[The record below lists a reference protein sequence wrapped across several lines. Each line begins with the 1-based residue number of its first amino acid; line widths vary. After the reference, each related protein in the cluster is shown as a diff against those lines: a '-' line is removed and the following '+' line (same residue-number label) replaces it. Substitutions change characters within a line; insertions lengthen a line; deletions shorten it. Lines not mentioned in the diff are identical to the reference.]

1 MSIQNT
7 KDSQMHFIVE
17 QILINQVKVIVDI
30 GCGNCRLYKAL
41 CDRSY
46 DFENYIGIDKEP
58 TEIDNLHYN
67 NNYQFILEKDETSIP
82 QRIADMVVICNV
94 IHELTII
101 EMLKMLEMSR
111 QILKTDGKLLIVDM
125 SILPNGE
132 LEAVP
137 LIYEDFSESKISFV
151 NMSFQSRNG
160 YPILAMIAIK
170 SQIDDYVLMSK
181 KLRLLFIQKRDSFS
195 HYAIYFCKHP
205 NDPVNGTIFAKL
217 GLLTTADRENILGYL
232 IYIAGAANVKLIDY
246 NRSSK
251 TTHDFVSPDGGFNKK
266 QLDEIAYSGI
276 ITNIVILSEVYFQVR
291 NKYITV
297 NELFEEMRETYLL
310 EDIKIAIE
318 QAIDVCQ
325 YFFPLSESQR
335 QLQQTNYVTDF
346 LNANPELE
354 DIIWERIKHI
364 PVNES

>member
-1 MSIQNT
+1 MR
-7 KDSQMHFIVE
+7 FIVE

-46 DFENYIGIDKEP
+46 DFEKYIGVDKKP

-67 NNYQFILEKDETSIP
+67 NNYQFILENDETSIP
-82 QRIADMVVICNV
+82 QRIADIVVICNV

-151 NMSFQSRNG
+151 NLSFQSRNG
-160 YPILAMIAIK
+160 YPILAMVAIK

-181 KLRLLFIQKRDSFS
+181 KLGMLFAQKRDSFS
-195 HYAIYFCKHP
+195 YYAIYFCKHP
-205 NDPVNGTIFAKL
+205 DAPINDTILAKL
-217 GLLTTADRENILGYL
+217 GLLKTADRENILGYL

-246 NRSSK
+246 NRFSK
-251 TTHDFVSPDGGFNKK
+251 TTHDFVLPDGRLNKK
-266 QLDEIAYSGI
+266 QLDEIVYSDI
-276 ITNIVILSEVYFQVR
+276 ITNIIILSEVYFQVR

-297 NELFEEMRETYLL
+297 NELFEEMRETYLF
-310 EDIKIAIE
+310 EDIKLAIE
-318 QAIDVCQ
+318 HAIDVCQ

-335 QLQQTNYVTDF
+335 QLQQTNYVTDL

-354 DIIWERIKHI
+354 EIIWERVKHI
-364 PVNES
+364 PVNESGVDKFMLSN